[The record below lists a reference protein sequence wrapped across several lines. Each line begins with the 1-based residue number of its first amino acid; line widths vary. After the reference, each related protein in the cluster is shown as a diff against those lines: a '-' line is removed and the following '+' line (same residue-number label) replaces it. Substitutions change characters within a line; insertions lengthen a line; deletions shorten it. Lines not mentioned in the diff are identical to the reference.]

1 MAKDHINTHKGEKG
15 SGNTHGTQ
23 LIQMNMTPQDSRA
36 RHRSRDKQGD
46 KWGDEMKH
54 KKSNMETQ
62 KGD

>member
-1 MAKDHINTHKGEKG
+1 MTKDHINTHKGDKG
-15 SGNTHGTQ
+15 SGNTQGTQ
-23 LIQMNMTPQDSRA
+23 LIQMNMTLQDSRA
-36 RHRSRDKQGD
+36 RHSSRDKQGD